1 MQKKCKKNA
10 KKMQKKCK
18 KNAKKMQKKC
28 KKNEKKIQKKR
39 KKKAKKKQKKC
50 KKNAKKMQ
58 KKCKK
63 ILNLKNSKLFQFF
76 LKTEGLLTYEIK
88 RYFYRI
94 RMAAAKALAV
104 SANKE
109 AELVSLERLIG
120 FFKHQYYD
128 QRLGLPSP
136 NDFSDFSLYYLK
148 VAVLQAISSVKDKEG
163 YTPPELLDFLLDL
176 LKNNENSQNPVC
188 SPSLPTPL
196 PGSSI
201 FLFLSFLSS
210 SQLVCFLAI
219 F

>member
-1 MQKKCKKNA
+1 
-10 KKMQKKCK
+10 
-18 KNAKKMQKKC
+18 
-28 KKNEKKIQKKR
+28 
-39 KKKAKKKQKKC
+39 
-50 KKNAKKMQ
+50 
-58 KKCKK
+58 
-63 ILNLKNSKLFQFF
+63 
-76 LKTEGLLTYEIK
+76 
-88 RYFYRI
+88 
-94 RMAAAKALAV
+94 MAAAKALAV

-188 SPSLPTPL
+188 FPFYSSLLSSFTPL
-196 PGSSI
+196 LSPT
-201 FLFLSFLSS
+201 FLFSLSS
-210 SQLVCFLAI
+210 LLSSFRPFLPLFLDPPSSSFYPSSLLPNLSA
-219 F
+219 FLDRKSTRLNS